1 MTPYSFGSGK
11 GLIEVV
17 TDWRDMPIRLRGG
30 CVSIGNFDGVHLGHQ
45 QLLKQATAHATR
57 LGRPSLVFTFHPHP
71 LAILRPEQAPVP
83 LTDLRRRAERLAA
96 CGVDVMV
103 VCPVTQEFLDWDY
116 CEFFRHVVKEAL
128 APQAMVEGPN
138 FFFGKDRQG
147 DATRLEEL
155 CRASGIDLQIVA
167 AQEID
172 GRMISSSR
180 IRDWLLAGDIESAQ
194 AALGCPYRI
203 CGLVVA
209 GDGRG
214 RQLGFPTANLA
225 GIQTLLPKDGVY
237 SGSTVIDGRCF
248 PAAIHIGPAATF
260 EKSGGGEKSSR
271 RVEVH
276 VIGLAADLYGREL
289 EVAIGRRIRDIQR
302 FESPERLRN
311 QIQVDL
317 SSVKDWA
324 GRFNKLCRSNP

>member
-1 MTPYSFGSGK
+1 MTHNSLDSGK

-17 TDWRDMPIRLRGG
+17 TDWRDLPVRLRGG

-45 QLLKQATAHATR
+45 QLLNQATAHATR

-83 LTDLRRRAERLAA
+83 LTDLRRRAQRLAA

-103 VCPVTQEFLDWDY
+103 VCPVNQEFLDWDY
-116 CEFFRHVVKEAL
+116 HEFFTRVVKDAL
-128 APQAMVEGPN
+128 APRAMVEGPN

-147 DATRLEEL
+147 DAARLQEL
-155 CRASGIDLQIVA
+155 CRQSGIELQIVT
-167 AQEID
+167 AQEIE

-180 IRDWLLAGDIESAQ
+180 IRDWLLAGDIELAE

-203 CGLVVA
+203 CGRVVA

-225 GIQTLLPKDGVY
+225 GIKTILPKDGVY
-237 SGSTVIDGRCF
+237 SGSTEIDGRCF
-248 PAAIHIGPAATF
+248 AVAIHIGPAVTF
-260 EKSGGGEKSSR
+260 EQLGGERSPS

-276 VIGLAADLYGREL
+276 VIGLAEDLYGREL
-289 EVAIGRRIRDIQR
+289 DVAMGRRIRDVQR

-324 GRFNKLCRSNP
+324 GRFNNPCRSNL